1 MRLFAGLLAASLVA
15 AGLGS
20 CGGAADHTP
29 LQRAAMS
36 QQADTVDAL
45 LDQGASVGAENHR
58 KRTAL
63 HYAVLR
69 REPQSDYSLRMVRAL
84 LAHGADPNHTDN
96 RGRAPIDLAIERGT
110 HDVVRALL
118 ANGADPNRIDRNGL
132 SLLALAMMH
141 GRMDVAD
148 SLKEFGA
155 RHGVSPRETELMPH
169 LPQVTE
175 FSKRIRG
182 AWESNDNN
190 PEALPGIVRQVAAVV
205 YPEMSEG
212 LIKWLVGQAGS
223 LVAADRMAQGECF
236 KPSGED
242 YNPGDWE
249 DYMDCTDQQ
258 YENKRRELEREL
270 ENERREL
277 EEKQARRREEAKKAR
292 QRAEDAHNGAP

>member
-1 MRLFAGLLAASLVA
+1 MRRFAGLLAASLIA

-45 LDQGASVGAENHR
+45 LDQGASVGAENHM

-69 REPQSDYSLRMVRAL
+69 REPESDYSLRMVRAL

-96 RGRAPIDLAIERGT
+96 TGRAPIDLAIERGT

-148 SLKEFGA
+148 SLKEYGA

-169 LPQVTE
+169 LPQVME
-175 FSKRIRG
+175 FSKRIRD

-223 LVAADRMAQGECF
+223 LVAADRKAQGECF

-258 YENKRRELEREL
+258 YENERREL

-277 EEKQARRREEAKKAR
+277 VEKQARRREEAKKAR